1 LDLYGFYKKVIW
13 KFGLGKPLVSKLFF
27 KNKDLKWFYFVLH
40 IIIKMSTTTTTQA
53 PPSSAPVVAPTEQY
67 RLPDAT
73 TLQNISKIAISEDK
87 PIMLDYWTASLEK
100 KALIGVR
107 ENNEKLLVK
116 SEEEYTSPI
125 QKIFKVGN
133 DFIIMTENS
142 IYVVDNKIPTKRIA

>member
-1 LDLYGFYKKVIW
+1 MV
-13 KFGLGKPLVSKLFF
+13 LFCF
-27 KNKDLKWFYFVLH
+27 TYY
-40 IIIKMSTTTTTQA
+40 KMSTSQQQQQ
-53 PPSSAPVVAPTEQY
+53 PSSVFAMANQQQASAEQKESF
-67 RLPDAT
+67 RLPDPT
-73 TLQNISKIAISEDK
+73 TLQNVTKFAISEDK
-87 PIMLDYWTASLEK
+87 PVMLDYWTASIEK

-116 SEEEYTSPI
+116 SDEEYTSPI